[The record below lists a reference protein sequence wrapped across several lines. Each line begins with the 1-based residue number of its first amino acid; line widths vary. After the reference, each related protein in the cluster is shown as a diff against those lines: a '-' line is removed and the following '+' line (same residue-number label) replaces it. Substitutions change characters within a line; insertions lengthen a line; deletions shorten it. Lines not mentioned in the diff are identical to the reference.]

1 MIRISAYLLSSA
13 IGSVIMF
20 PQLIMFFFFVFL
32 FLRVSQGSADSNYS
46 QPSSDLSLDDEREAL
61 RRETERLALA
71 QLDKARVSAIF
82 FFFCCAAKPTGI
94 ENNFLLSLSL
104 PHSPFFFFLPP
115 PRRAASGW
123 RRDFCSFLPMILLL
137 LLSFSFCVCL
147 CCEVAEAFHSSCLH
161 LSPCCRW
168 FLGPLRRGVFWV
180 VVDEAHV

>member
-82 FFFCCAAKPTGI
+82 FFFVRASSSESCIRMTSG
-94 ENNFLLSLSL
+94 FLLF
-104 PHSPFFFFLPP
+104 SPKDSSSSFFFFL
-115 PRRAASGW
+115 
-123 RRDFCSFLPMILLL
+123 
-137 LLSFSFCVCL
+137 CVFVL
-147 CCEVAEAFHSSCLH
+147 
-161 LSPCCRW
+161 
-168 FLGPLRRGVFWV
+168 
-180 VVDEAHV
+180 